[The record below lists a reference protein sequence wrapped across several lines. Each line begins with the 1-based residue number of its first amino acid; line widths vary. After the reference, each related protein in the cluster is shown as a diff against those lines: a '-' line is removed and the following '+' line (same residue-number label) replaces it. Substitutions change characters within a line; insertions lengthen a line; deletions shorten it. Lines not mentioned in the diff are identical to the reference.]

1 MKKYSTGIKGL
12 NTLFHGGIQLSESTN
27 GKGIII
33 AIRGARG
40 CYKTILA
47 MQLMHGLT
55 KSIIQEL
62 TEQYDDKYKDSPRFI
77 SFNKDENALNDL
89 YLDMLIVHAI
99 YENIK
104 SGKEHKNNI
113 ESLFTINSAGKDFLK
128 KVLGEQMFEDN
139 HIDIQTLLDKR
150 ILYYNSRTNSIHF
163 NVVNS
168 QLASEEIFKRK
179 FNNIN
184 DYGAIELEDFIMV
197 KFNDIKDL
205 DVNKEEE
212 QNANKTSCSRLIR
225 NSKTPIVQ
233 FQEILTIIGST
244 DKHTPSIVIDGFSSL
259 TKEELNSLP
268 YNELEKS
275 LRKYADVSIL
285 VFDDKVELQMNADIV
300 LDLRSKE
307 SPEEEYL
314 YHELK
319 VTKSVFQATAL
330 GWHQYKKRDDGI
342 AVFPSL
348 HMLLSKRNYLPHRLL
363 LWDRD
368 ILEDTF
374 DDFENNTNF
383 IERNNGY
390 GDYITLQ
397 NTFKTELLLKIR
409 HTHKSLKQQEDVDKS
424 ILEEILK
431 GSININRDATIGWEN
446 HYPSTAIIGNPNSY
460 KRQLAI
466 SGAFYAAQRE
476 EHTIFVLFD
485 KNEADMRRRICC
497 PGLCDKT
504 IEEGVFRK
512 NCVNCTNICDL
523 KDCFNCYKY
532 LHFFQVRMGC
542 ISAEEFFDALLF
554 QIEKF
559 SNREKCQPCHIII
572 DDLQKIDYSFPF
584 LKKTP
589 LFLSTLITICREN
602 FAELK
607 IICDKRANLVGEL
620 CSLTDNAL
628 CIQREENE
636 INSMTLYIER
646 NLGGIES
653 TGLCKFHVEDT
664 SILFKCDKHKL
675 RLNSSAQI
683 TMDKIGSMKEFWR
696 KSYNI
701 IEKEHRIVYTKEN
714 KKD

>member
-12 NTLFHGGIQLSESTN
+12 DTLFHGGIQLSDSAS
-27 GKGIII
+27 GQGVII

-55 KSIIQEL
+55 RSRTEDFKKSNKRIQFR
-62 TEQYDDKYKDSPRFI
+62 DIPRFY
-77 SFNKDENALNDL
+77 SFNKDSVALNDL
-89 YLDMLIVHAI
+89 YIDLLIIQTIHEYI
-99 YENIK
+99 MSDK
-104 SGKEHKNNI
+104 DSDCNI
-113 ESLFTINSAGKDFLK
+113 ESLFDINAKGNRVLYDELGK
-128 KVLGEQMFEDN
+128 QYFERN
-139 HIDIQTLLDKR
+139 EIDIPILLKKR
-150 ILYYNSRTNSIHF
+150 ILYYNSRTNAIHF
-163 NVVNS
+163 NVDDDKIS
-168 QLASEEIFKRK
+168 SIEIFKRLY
-179 FNNIN
+179 NNIEEFE
-184 DYGAIELEDFIMV
+184 DYSDKFINV
-197 KFNDIKDL
+197 QFNTFDERKQST
-205 DVNKEEE
+205 NKQE
-212 QNANKTSCSRLIR
+212 ANKNATNDSLHKS
-225 NSKTPIVQ
+225 PIVQ

-244 DKHTPSIVIDGFSSL
+244 KKHAESVVIDGFSSF

-275 LRKYADVSIL
+275 LRNYADVSIL

-307 SPEEEYL
+307 SLEEEYL

-319 VTKSVFQATAL
+319 ITKSVFQTTAL

-342 AVFPSL
+342 VVFPSL

-363 LWDRD
+363 LWDRN

-374 DDFENNTNF
+374 DDFENNIDFT
-383 IERNNGY
+383 EKNNRC

-397 NTFKTELLLKIR
+397 DTFKSQLLLKIHR
-409 HTHKSLKQQEDVDKS
+409 THQSLKQKDSVSELV
-424 ILEEILK
+424 LEEILK
-431 GSININRDATIGWEN
+431 GTINIDSDAIIGWEN

-466 SGAFYAAQRE
+466 SGAFYAAQRK

-497 PGLCDKT
+497 PGLCDKI
-504 IEEGVFRK
+504 IEEGACRK
-512 NCVNCTNICDL
+512 NCVNCSNICDL

-653 TGLCKFHVEDT
+653 TGLCKLHVKDT

-701 IEKEHRIVYTKEN
+701 TEKEHRTITIDNNMEE
-714 KKD
+714 

>member
-12 NTLFHGGIQLSESTN
+12 DTLFHGGIQLSDSAS
-27 GKGIII
+27 GQGVII

-55 KSIIQEL
+55 RSRTEDFKKSNKKIQFR
-62 TEQYDDKYKDSPRFI
+62 DIPRFY
-77 SFNKDENALNDL
+77 SFNKDSVALNDL
-89 YLDMLIVHAI
+89 YIDLLIIQTIHEYI
-99 YENIK
+99 MSDK
-104 SGKEHKNNI
+104 DSDCNI
-113 ESLFTINSAGKDFLK
+113 ESLFDINAKGNRVLYDELGK
-128 KVLGEQMFEDN
+128 QYFERN
-139 HIDIQTLLDKR
+139 EIDIPILLKKR
-150 ILYYNSRTNSIHF
+150 ILYYNSRTNAIHF
-163 NVVNS
+163 NVDDDKIS
-168 QLASEEIFKRK
+168 SIEIFKRLY
-179 FNNIN
+179 NNIEEFE
-184 DYGAIELEDFIMV
+184 DYSDKFINV
-197 KFNDIKDL
+197 QFNTFDERKQST
-205 DVNKEEE
+205 NKQE
-212 QNANKTSCSRLIR
+212 ANKNATNDSLHKS
-225 NSKTPIVQ
+225 PIVQ

-244 DKHTPSIVIDGFSSL
+244 KKHAESVVIDGFSSF
-259 TKEELNSLP
+259 TKDELNSLP
-268 YNELEKS
+268 YTELEKL
-275 LRKYADVSIL
+275 LRNYADVSIL

-307 SPEEEYL
+307 SLEEEYL

-319 VTKSVFQATAL
+319 ITKSVFQTTAL

-363 LWDRD
+363 LWDRN

-374 DDFENNTNF
+374 DDFENNIDF
-383 IERNNGY
+383 IERNNRCS
-390 GDYITLQ
+390 DYITLQ
-397 NTFKTELLLKIR
+397 DTFKSQLLLKIHR
-409 HTHKSLKQQEDVDKS
+409 THQSLKQQDSVSELV
-424 ILEEILK
+424 LEEILK
-431 GSININRDATIGWEN
+431 GTINIDSDAIIGWEN

-504 IEEGVFRK
+504 IEEGACRK
-512 NCVNCTNICDL
+512 NCINCTNICDL

-559 SNREKCQPCHIII
+559 SNREKRQPCHIII

-696 KSYNI
+696 KSFNI
-701 IEKEHRIVYTKEN
+701 TEKEHRIVYTKEN
-714 KKD
+714 KKE

>member
-12 NTLFHGGIQLSESTN
+12 DTLFHGGIQLSDSAS
-27 GKGIII
+27 GQGVII

-55 KSIIQEL
+55 KSRTADFKKSNKRTQFRD
-62 TEQYDDKYKDSPRFI
+62 TPRFY
-77 SFNKDENALNDL
+77 SFNKDSVALNDL
-89 YLDMLIVHAI
+89 YIDLLIIQTIHEYI
-99 YENIK
+99 MSDK
-104 SGKEHKNNI
+104 DSDCNI
-113 ESLFTINSAGKDFLK
+113 ESLFDINDKGNRVLYDELGK
-128 KVLGEQMFEDN
+128 QYFERN
-139 HIDIQTLLDKR
+139 EIDIPILLKKR
-150 ILYYNSRTNSIHF
+150 ILYYNSRTNAIHF
-163 NVVNS
+163 NVDDDKIS
-168 QLASEEIFKRK
+168 SIEIFKRIY
-179 FNNIN
+179 NNIEEFE
-184 DYGAIELEDFIMV
+184 DYSDKFINV
-197 KFNDIKDL
+197 QFNTFDEREQST
-205 DVNKEEE
+205 NK
-212 QNANKTSCSRLIR
+212 QDANKNATNESLHKS
-225 NSKTPIVQ
+225 PIVQ

-244 DKHTPSIVIDGFSSL
+244 EKHTPSIVVDGFSSF
-259 TKEELNSLP
+259 TKDELNSLP
-268 YNELEKS
+268 YTELEKL
-275 LRKYADVSIL
+275 LRNYADVSIL

-307 SPEEEYL
+307 SLEEEYL

-319 VTKSVFQATAL
+319 ITKSVFQTTAL

-363 LWDRD
+363 LWDRN

-374 DDFENNTNF
+374 DDFENNIDFT
-383 IERNNGY
+383 EKNNRC

-397 NTFKTELLLKIR
+397 DTFKSQLLLKIHR
-409 HTHKSLKQQEDVDKS
+409 THQSLKQQDSVSELV
-424 ILEEILK
+424 LEEILK
-431 GSININRDATIGWEN
+431 GTINIDSDAIIGWEN

-504 IEEGVFRK
+504 IEEGACRK

-542 ISAEEFFDALLF
+542 ISAEEFFDALLY

-559 SNREKCQPCHIII
+559 RNKEKQKKTCHIII

-589 LFLSTLITICREN
+589 LFLSTLVTLCRQN
-602 FAELK
+602 YAELK
-607 IICDKRANLVGEL
+607 IICDKRASLVGEL
-620 CSLTDNAL
+620 CSLSDNVL
-628 CIQREENE
+628 CIYRDEPDTDSLEV
-636 INSMTLYIER
+636 YVER
-646 NLGGIES
+646 NFGGIYS
-653 TGLCKFHVEDT
+653 TGLAKYKISNTKGLFFCQNGKFAMN
-664 SILFKCDKHKL
+664 DKDIK
-675 RLNSSAQI
+675 
-683 TMDKIGSMKEFWR
+683 MMPIGSMKEFWR

-701 IEKEHRIVYTKEN
+701 TEKRHRTIHSKED
-714 KKD
+714 KLEE

>member
-12 NTLFHGGIQLSESTN
+12 DTLFHGGIQLSDSVS
-27 GKGIII
+27 GQGVII

-47 MQLMHGLT
+47 MQLLHGLT
-55 KSIIQEL
+55 KSRTADFKKSNKKIQSRD
-62 TEQYDDKYKDSPRFI
+62 TPRFY
-77 SFNKDENALNDL
+77 SFNKDSVALNDL
-89 YLDMLIVHAI
+89 YIDLLIIQTIHEYI
-99 YENIK
+99 ISNK
-104 SGKEHKNNI
+104 GSNNNI
-113 ESLFTINSAGKDFLK
+113 ESLFDINEKGKRILYDKLTKQYF
-128 KVLGEQMFEDN
+128 EQNE
-139 HIDIQTLLDKR
+139 IDIPILLKKR
-150 ILYYNSRTNSIHF
+150 ILYYNSRTNAIHF
-163 NVVNS
+163 NVDDDKIS
-168 QLASEEIFKRK
+168 SIEIFKRLY
-179 FNNIN
+179 NNI
-184 DYGAIELEDFIMV
+184 EEFEDNSDKFINV
-197 KFNDIKDL
+197 QFNTFDERKQP
-205 DVNKEEE
+205 VNK
-212 QNANKTSCSRLIR
+212 QDANKNATNGSLHKS
-225 NSKTPIVQ
+225 PIVQ
-233 FQEILTIIGST
+233 FQEILTIIGNT
-244 DKHTPSIVIDGFSSL
+244 KKHTQSIVIDGFSSF

-363 LWDRD
+363 LWDRN

-390 GDYITLQ
+390 ADYITLQ
-397 NTFKTELLLKIR
+397 NSFKTELLLKIHR
-409 HTHKSLKQQEDVDKS
+409 THKSLKRQRNVDKS
-424 ILEEILK
+424 VLEEILK
-431 GSININRDATIGWEN
+431 GTINIDSDAIIGWEN
-446 HYPSTAIIGNPNSY
+446 HYPSTAIIGNPNSC

-466 SGAFYAAQRE
+466 SGAFYAAQRG

-497 PGLCDKT
+497 PGLCDKV
-504 IEEGVFRK
+504 IEEAACIK
-512 NCVNCTNICDL
+512 DCDNCTNKCNL
-523 KDCFNCYKY
+523 KDCFNCYNY

-542 ISAEEFFDALLF
+542 ISAEEFFDALLY
-554 QIEKF
+554 QIERFRNK
-559 SNREKCQPCHIII
+559 EKQKKVCHIII

-589 LFLSTLITICREN
+589 LFLSALITICREN
-602 FAELK
+602 LAELK

-653 TGLCKFHVEDT
+653 TGLCKLHVKDT
-664 SILFKCDKHKL
+664 SKLFKCDKHKL

-701 IEKEHRIVYTKEN
+701 TEKEHRVVPAKEN
-714 KKD
+714 KNEQ

>member
-12 NTLFHGGIQLSESTN
+12 DTLFHGGIQLSDSAS
-27 GKGIII
+27 GQGVII

-55 KSIIQEL
+55 RSRTEDFKKSNKKIQFR
-62 TEQYDDKYKDSPRFI
+62 DIPRFY
-77 SFNKDENALNDL
+77 SFNKDSVALNDL
-89 YLDMLIVHAI
+89 YIDLLIIQTIHEYI
-99 YENIK
+99 MSDK
-104 SGKEHKNNI
+104 DSDCNI
-113 ESLFTINSAGKDFLK
+113 ESLFDINAKGNRVLYDELGK
-128 KVLGEQMFEDN
+128 QYFERN
-139 HIDIQTLLDKR
+139 EIDIPILLKKR
-150 ILYYNSRTNSIHF
+150 ILYYNSRTNAIHF
-163 NVVNS
+163 NVDDDKIS
-168 QLASEEIFKRK
+168 SIEIFKRLY
-179 FNNIN
+179 NNIEEFE
-184 DYGAIELEDFIMV
+184 DYSDKFINV
-197 KFNDIKDL
+197 QFNTFDERQQST
-205 DVNKEEE
+205 NKQE
-212 QNANKTSCSRLIR
+212 ANKNATNDSLHKS
-225 NSKTPIVQ
+225 PIVQ

-244 DKHTPSIVIDGFSSL
+244 KKHAESVVIDGFSSF
-259 TKEELNSLP
+259 TKDELNSLP
-268 YNELEKS
+268 YTELEKL
-275 LRKYADVSIL
+275 LRNYADVSIL

-307 SPEEEYL
+307 SLEEEYL

-319 VTKSVFQATAL
+319 ITKSVFQTTAL

-363 LWDRD
+363 LWDRN
-368 ILEDTF
+368 ILEDTL
-374 DDFENNTNF
+374 DDFENNIDFT
-383 IERNNGY
+383 EKNNRCS
-390 GDYITLQ
+390 DYITLQ
-397 NTFKTELLLKIR
+397 DTFKSQLLLKIHR
-409 HTHKSLKQQEDVDKS
+409 THQSLKQQDSVSELV
-424 ILEEILK
+424 LEEILK
-431 GSININRDATIGWEN
+431 GTINIDSDAIIGWEN

-504 IEEGVFRK
+504 IEEGACRK
-512 NCVNCTNICDL
+512 NCINCTNICDL

-559 SNREKCQPCHIII
+559 SNREKRQPCHIII

-584 LKKTP
+584 LKNTP

-701 IEKEHRIVYTKEN
+701 TEKEHRIVYTKEN
-714 KKD
+714 KKE

>member
-12 NTLFHGGIQLSESTN
+12 DTLFHGGIQLSDSAS
-27 GKGIII
+27 GQGVII

-55 KSIIQEL
+55 KSIMGNS
-62 TEQYDDKYKDSPRFI
+62 YDETYEDTPRFI

-89 YLDMLIVHAI
+89 YLDLLIVNTI

-104 SGKEHKNNI
+104 SGKGQNNI
-113 ESLFTINSAGKDFLK
+113 ESLFTINSEGKDFLK
-128 KVLGEQMFEDN
+128 NVLEELEDN
-139 HIDIQTLLDKR
+139 HIDIPKLLSKR
-150 ILYYNSRTNSIHF
+150 ILYYNSRTNSIHL
-163 NVVNS
+163 NIANP
-168 QLASEEIFKRK
+168 QIASKEVFKRK
-179 FNNIN
+179 SNSIK
-184 DYGAIELEDFIMV
+184 DYKTSELKDFITV
-197 KFNDIKDL
+197 KFNDITDL
-205 DVNKEEE
+205 YANYEHEENVDKKFINK
-212 QNANKTSCSRLIR
+212 A
-225 NSKTPIVQ
+225 PIVQ
-233 FQEILTIIGST
+233 FQEIITIIGST
-244 DKHTPSIVIDGFSSL
+244 EKHTPSIVVDGFSSF
-259 TKEELNSLP
+259 TKDELNSLP
-268 YNELEKS
+268 YTELEKL
-275 LRKYADVSIL
+275 LRNYADVSIL

-307 SPEEEYL
+307 SLEEEYL

-319 VTKSVFQATAL
+319 ITKSVFQTTAL

-363 LWDRD
+363 LWDRN

-374 DDFENNTNF
+374 DDFENNIDFT
-383 IERNNGY
+383 EKNNRCS
-390 GDYITLQ
+390 DYITLQ
-397 NTFKTELLLKIR
+397 DTFKSQLLLKIHR
-409 HTHKSLKQQEDVDKS
+409 THQSLKQQDSVSELV
-424 ILEEILK
+424 LEEILK
-431 GSININRDATIGWEN
+431 GTINIESDAIIGWEN

-504 IEEGVFRK
+504 IEEGACRK
-512 NCVNCTNICDL
+512 NCINCTNICDL

-559 SNREKCQPCHIII
+559 SNREKRKPCHIII

-701 IEKEHRIVYTKEN
+701 TEKEHRIVYTKEN
-714 KKD
+714 KKE